1 MSNALF
7 GKNIAILRPNVIF
20 MRKGRLKMDE
30 LYKLLINFSFGI
42 PITRKRL
49 LQIQGI
55 TSDLIKRALDD
66 GCIVETTPSDIGEI
80 RYLITTKGQKRL

>member
-1 MSNALF
+1 
-7 GKNIAILRPNVIF
+7 
-20 MRKGRLKMDE
+20 MDE

-49 LQIQGI
+49 LQIHGI

-66 GCIVETTPSDIGEI
+66 GCIVETTPSDMGEI